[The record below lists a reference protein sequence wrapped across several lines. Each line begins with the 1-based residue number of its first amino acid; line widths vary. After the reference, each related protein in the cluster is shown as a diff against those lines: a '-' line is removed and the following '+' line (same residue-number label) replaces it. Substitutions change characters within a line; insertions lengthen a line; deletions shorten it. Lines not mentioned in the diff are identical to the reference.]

1 MTSDREGTTALAWSV
16 GALFVA
22 LGGVGLSRA
31 FPNDEWLLWTGF
43 GVSATLSV
51 VAMVRAIGLVRRRET
66 DRGLPITALVLSASI
81 LTVEV
86 GLTVIV
92 LALTYAFKDFRF

>member
-1 MTSDREGTTALAWSV
+1 M
-16 GALFVA
+16 
-22 LGGVGLSRA
+22 
-31 FPNDEWLLWTGF
+31 
-43 GVSATLSV
+43 
-51 VAMVRAIGLVRRRET
+51 RAIGLVRRRET

-92 LALTYAFKDFRF
+92 LALTYPFKDFTF

>member
-1 MTSDREGTTALAWSV
+1 MLAWSV

-22 LGGVGLSRA
+22 LLGIGLYRVL
-31 FPNDEWLLWTGF
+31 PDDGWILWTGF
-43 GVSATLSV
+43 GVSAILATVSI
-51 VAMVRAIGLVRRRET
+51 VRAIRLVRRRET

-92 LALTYAFKDFRF
+92 LALTYAFKDFTF

>member
-1 MTSDREGTTALAWSV
+1 MAVLAWSV

-22 LGGVGLSRA
+22 LLGIGLYRVLSE
-31 FPNDEWLLWTGF
+31 DGWILWTGF
-43 GVSATLSV
+43 GVSATLATLSV
-51 VAMVRAIGLVRRRET
+51 VRAIRLVRRRET

-92 LALTYAFKDFRF
+92 LALTYAFKDFTF